1 MVKREDCVKIGEIGK
16 THNLQG
22 ALIVYTDNDLL
33 EQYMDEPV
41 FIFLEGA
48 PVPFYI
54 AEDGLTERN
63 HSSYIVK
70 FDYVNSLSQ
79 AERLTGCEVLLERAL
94 LEEDELDEL
103 DYDIYE
109 LIGCEVAD
117 QVSGETGKVTDVADY
132 SGNVVLTVSIL
143 GKEILLP
150 LSENFVCEVDFEHRF
165 LQVLIPQELAE
176 LN

>member
-41 FIFLEGA
+41 FILLEGA

-63 HSSYIVK
+63 HSSYI
-70 FDYVNSLSQ
+70 
-79 AERLTGCEVLLERAL
+79 
-94 LEEDELDEL
+94 DELNKLGLHEQIRDDIGNNFVMQYYNEL
-103 DYDIYE
+103 PE
-109 LIGCEVAD
+109 EAVLILK
-117 QVSGETGKVTDVADY
+117 SRY
-132 SGNVVLTVSIL
+132 
-143 GKEILLP
+143 KEIVVNPKYLKEIERVFQNVLP
-150 LSENFVCEVDFEHRF
+150 
-165 LQVLIPQELAE
+165 
-176 LN
+176 